1 MTHRQPKKPCSPKPN
16 ERKALIRELR
26 EFARAYPEEI
36 FTPFTDAE
44 REQYA
49 AVITRASGAMG
60 RHLAPWLLSA
70 AKALDQIDAD
80 AGLMERARALLD
92 EADERMR
99 KCFHCNQA
107 ELHSEDCEVRLVIDA
122 LRTRLGQ
129 ENDDE

>member
-80 AGLMERARALLD
+80 ERLMEQVLESHDHFPHGVGAAT
-92 EADERMR
+92 
-99 KCFHCNQA
+99 
-107 ELHSEDCEVRLVIDA
+107 DA
-122 LRTRLGQ
+122 LRTRLG
-129 ENDDE
+129 EESDDERE